1 MISKH
6 NPSHYTS
13 VMECQMQTDVSIKLS
28 RQIYKLL
35 TRCHNWD
42 PNLERYQTTKKYT
55 HPLSTPQGFRSA
67 SFGSSNMLAVKPF
80 AAYVMVLISRAYVR
94 WFMRGKMA
102 PRGVRSISAAQ
113 LKGVEWLCGAGGS
126 HGAGRLTLRA
136 LFLLSC

>member
-1 MISKH
+1 M
-6 NPSHYTS
+6 PPLGPQLGT
-13 VMECQMQTDVSIKLS
+13 LS
-28 RQIYKLL
+28 NY
-35 TRCHNWD
+35 
-42 PNLERYQTTKKYT
+42 KKYT

-102 PRGVRSISAAQ
+102 PLGVRSISAAQ

-126 HGAGRLTLRA
+126 HGAGRLTPRA